1 MLELRDLERST
12 INLVPKNVM
21 MESDTELTQYIITRW
36 SLNYK
41 SGEKNFFLSF
51 NSIIQNVFIS
61 DEDPDAG
68 IELEIVMKRR
78 IVNELL
84 TTYLPTVFILCIVYA
99 TNFFKPF
106 FFEAVVTV
114 NLTSQLVLTTLF
126 ISVSNSLPPT
136 AYVKM
141 IDVWLIFS
149 QLIPFVSVLLHTFM
163 DNMRQE
169 GERKVN
175 NHGKVRIIKS
185 NTINVVEADDSTDV
199 SNPQYLDMTQRN
211 EESLV
216 QARKAFYEQAN
227 VQENLLH
234 YGEFAGTNCLMKWYK
249 INFEFTAKKG
259 IPIVI
264 LAFSTVY
271 WAYGLYFFLT

>member
-1 MLELRDLERST
+1 
-12 INLVPKNVM
+12 
-21 MESDTELTQYIITRW
+21 
-36 SLNYK
+36 
-41 SGEKNFFLSF
+41 
-51 NSIIQNVFIS
+51 
-61 DEDPDAG
+61 
-68 IELEIVMKRR
+68 MKRR

-163 DNMRQE
+163 DNMRSE
-169 GERKVN
+169 GDREINHHGEVRK
-175 NHGKVRIIKS
+175 IKT
-185 NTINVVEADDSTDV
+185 NVINVEELDGTSGP
-199 SNPQYLDMTQRN
+199 NYHDMTQRN

-216 QARKAFYEQAN
+216 DARRAFYAN
-227 VQENLLH
+227 AEVKVHLLQ
-234 YGEFAGTNCLMKWYK
+234 YGEFAGT
-249 INFEFTAKKG
+249 
-259 IPIVI
+259 
-264 LAFSTVY
+264 
-271 WAYGLYFFLT
+271 

>member
-1 MLELRDLERST
+1 MGKIS
-12 INLVPKNVM
+12 
-21 MESDTELTQYIITRW
+21 
-36 SLNYK
+36 
-41 SGEKNFFLSF
+41 FF

-175 NHGKVRIIKS
+175 NHGKVRTIKS
-185 NTINVVEADDSTDV
+185 NTINVVEADDSTDG

-211 EESLV
+211 EENLV
-216 QARKAFYEQAN
+216 QARKAFYEQAT
-227 VQENLLH
+227 VQENLLR